1 MKWCP
6 WGEGRLSGV
15 QWSAEV
21 FFPRVMMMAVAGVGP
36 IAGAMNGV
44 TSDLEGGSD
53 VGESSELK

>member
-1 MKWCP
+1 MQ
-6 WGEGRLSGV
+6 L
-15 QWSAEV
+15 SAEV

-53 VGESSELK
+53 VSESSELK